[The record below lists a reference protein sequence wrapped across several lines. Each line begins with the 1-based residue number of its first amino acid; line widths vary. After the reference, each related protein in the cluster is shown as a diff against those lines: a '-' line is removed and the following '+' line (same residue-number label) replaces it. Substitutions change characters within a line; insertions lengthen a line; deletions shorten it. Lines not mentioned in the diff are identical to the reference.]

1 VSTKIG
7 VVVIALDSLST
18 RVSLLVS
25 ELRTR
30 GLEDVLVLP
39 AVTPREVGNL
49 QTNSVDGSLIAK
61 ISPIEQAI
69 SHSHNQARI
78 LAKQHEWGWA
88 LILEEDA
95 VVIGIRDSLNLMIQE
110 VENLQTHSRPIAIH
124 LFPEQHGLLGNSTAK
139 NLCKV
144 YWVPDYAVGYLLNC
158 EALQK
163 STELFSTQKTQVAD
177 WPDFMRSL
185 EWWAPK
191 HSWVCHPLVS
201 EEISATQKS
210 RKDVQL
216 SVSLRRKLVSRGYWI
231 GFVLPFLSKIF
242 NVYGTHE
249 IPDENL
255 RSVIVTNPRFLR
267 RWIRF

>member
-1 VSTKIG
+1 MSTKIG
-7 VVVIALDSLST
+7 VVIIALDSLSP

-39 AVTPREVGNL
+39 AVTPREVANL
-49 QTNSVDGSLIAK
+49 QTDSVDGSLIAK
-61 ISPIEQAI
+61 VSPIEQAI

-78 LAKQHEWGWA
+78 LAKQRGWGWA

-95 VVIGIRDSLNLMIQE
+95 VVIGNRDSLNLMIQE
-110 VENLQTHSRPIAIH
+110 VENLQTNSRPIAIH
-124 LFPEQHGLLGNSTAK
+124 LFPEQHGLLGNSTAN
-139 NLCKV
+139 NLCKI

-163 STELFSTQKTQVAD
+163 SIELFSTQKIQVAD

-185 EWWAPK
+185 EWWAPNR
-191 HSWVCHPLVS
+191 SWVCHPLVS

-210 RKDVQL
+210 RKNVQL
-216 SVSLRRKLVSRGYWI
+216 SVSLARKLVSRGYWI
-231 GFVLPFLSKIF
+231 GFVLPFLSRF
-242 NVYGTHE
+242 FHVYGTYE

-255 RSVIVTNPRFLR
+255 RSVLVTNPRLR
-267 RWIRF
+267 RWI